1 LSSPNPPSSDLETVR
16 CNLCGADQTT
26 ELSRRARWRQTMTNV
41 VCRRCG
47 LVYANPRLARGPL
60 DAFYRDW
67 VYPEFL
73 DASGRF
79 TNRLLD
85 SSRTQA
91 DATFRFFRQHS
102 KAPLEGRQLLEIGCG
117 LGDFLLLARR
127 AEADVLGVEME
138 GLYAAHAEASGLPVV
153 RNHVE
158 AMAFDRRFDIV
169 AMFHVLEHLENPRD
183 TLTSI
188 GPRLSE
194 GGQLF
199 IEVPNILGPWRQ
211 TLAEFFR
218 IEHLYNFSIR
228 TLESLLAATGYRIVA
243 TDTDPYVIRVIATL
257 AGGGEMLTAP
267 DLSGHYEQVM
277 KHVFRWRVRSRVFQ
291 PYYALQ
297 RLASPDARRR

>member
-1 LSSPNPPSSDLETVR
+1 M
-16 CNLCGADQTT
+16 TT
-26 ELSRRARWRQTMTNV
+26 V

-60 DAFYRDW
+60 DAFYREW

-85 SSRTQA
+85 SSRLQA
-91 DATFRFFRQHS
+91 DVTFRFFGEHS
-102 KAPLEGRQLLEIGCG
+102 RVPIDGRRLLEIGCG

-127 AEADVLGVEME
+127 AGADVLGVEME
-138 GLYAAHAEASGLPVV
+138 GLYAAHAERAGLPVV

-169 AMFHVLEHLENPRD
+169 AMFHVLEHLEDPKA
-183 TLTSI
+183 TLTALA
-188 GPRLSE
+188 PRLAE
-194 GGQLF
+194 GGQVF
-199 IEVPNILGPWRQ
+199 IEVPNILGPWKL

-218 IEHLYNFSIR
+218 VEHLYNFSIQ
-228 TLESLLAATGYRIVA
+228 TLEALLAASGYRTVA
-243 TDTDPYVIRVIATL
+243 SDTDPFVLRVIATP
-257 AGGGEMLTAP
+257 AGPGERLAP
-267 DLSGHYEQVM
+267 DLSRHYDRVM

-291 PYYALQ
+291 PYYALR
-297 RLASPDARRR
+297 RLASPDTRRR